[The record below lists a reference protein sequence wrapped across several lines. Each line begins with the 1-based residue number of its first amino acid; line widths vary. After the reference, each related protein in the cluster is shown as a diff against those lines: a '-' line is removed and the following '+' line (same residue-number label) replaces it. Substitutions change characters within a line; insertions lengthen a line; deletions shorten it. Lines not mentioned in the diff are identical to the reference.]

1 MMSGLFIY
9 LILTCIEPV
18 ELHSEIAGFIPP
30 GKQPWSMYNMIV
42 DFFYE
47 ELASKGPLFEVV
59 EGVLDVSYLG
69 PVEMDSSVKYIFYI

>member
-1 MMSGLFIY
+1 
-9 LILTCIEPV
+9 
-18 ELHSEIAGFIPP
+18 
-30 GKQPWSMYNMIV
+30 MIV

-69 PVEMDSSVKYIFYI
+69 PVEMDSSVKYLYLEPKNVKIG